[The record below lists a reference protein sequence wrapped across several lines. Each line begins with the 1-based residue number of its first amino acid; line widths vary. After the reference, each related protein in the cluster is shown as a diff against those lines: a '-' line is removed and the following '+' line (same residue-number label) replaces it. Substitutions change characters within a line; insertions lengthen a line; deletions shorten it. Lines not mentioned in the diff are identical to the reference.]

1 MISSALVHLH
11 ALLTLLVFY
20 SIALFPPLSSLFFFF
35 NDPAPTE
42 IYTLSL
48 HDALPISLLPAIA
61 VVSPG
66 TGWGTMANDFP
77 ERRARMFPRLSA
89 EQIERLSKCGERR
102 RVARGTIL
110 FDQGDTSR
118 NFHVV
123 ISGEMEIVHPVD
135 GREERITVHAP
146 GQFTGESS
154 LLTGRPALV
163 RGRMREDGEL
173 LEVTPAA
180 LRRGVQSDSEL
191 SQILLRAFIL
201 RRVALIANDRGDAV
215 LIGSSHSA
223 ATLKS
228 ATPPP

>member
-1 MISSALVHLH
+1 
-11 ALLTLLVFY
+11 
-20 SIALFPPLSSLFFFF
+20 
-35 NDPAPTE
+35 
-42 IYTLSL
+42 
-48 HDALPISLLPAIA
+48 
-61 VVSPG
+61 
-66 TGWGTMANDFP
+66 MANDFP
-77 ERRARMFPRLSA
+77 ERRAQMFPRLSA

-173 LEVTPAA
+173 LEVTPDA
-180 LRRGVQSDSEL
+180 LRRVVQSDSEL
-191 SQILLRAFIL
+191 SEILLRAFIL

-228 ATPPP
+228 ATPPPVGPPSCPQGARASEISLRLDRSRREIACDEVDAALASSLSSGSLS